1 MRHPPPALVLMLPTQ
16 NTAPPLAETLPYA
29 ADFVIEVLAASSAA
43 PFGQL
48 TWVEI
53 NRLAARW
60 LRPVT
65 GDTSRLGHAVVVEMA
80 GHGLLEAE
88 FTTAADGA
96 FMVSRVVHPRI
107 FGVQAAQRLAA

>member
-1 MRHPPPALVLMLPTQ
+1 MSQPSAT
-16 NTAPPLAETLPYA
+16 PPLAETLPYA
-29 ADFVIEVLAASSAA
+29 ADFVLEVLAASSAA

-60 LRPVT
+60 LRPET

-96 FMVSRVVHPRI
+96 FMVRRVVHPRL
-107 FGVQAAQRLAA
+107 FGLRAAERLTA